1 MKSVVSLS
9 KNKLLP
15 CNMILQD
22 TICAISTAPG
32 MGAIAIVRLSGT
44 EATTIVDRVFRP
56 AKEGRAVSTLKG
68 GRTVYGHIVGSNG
81 EAIDEVVI
89 TIFRNPHSFT
99 GEDIVEIACHG
110 SIYVQQSILNRL
122 IDNGARLARP
132 GEFSKRAF
140 INGKMD
146 LSQTEAVADII
157 SSRSEAARRVAFSQ
171 MKGTFSKKLKELREK
186 LVHFCSLLE
195 LELDF
200 SDQEVEF
207 ADRTQLIE
215 LVKEVDKYVDKLA
228 SSFKYG
234 DAIKNGTP
242 VAIVGPP
249 NAGKSTLLNILLGE
263 ERAIV
268 SDIPGT
274 TRDVIEDTIHMGDV
288 ELRLIDTAGIRD
300 TDDKIE
306 SIGIER
312 TLQRV
317 GKALIVVVVIDCTMT
332 KGEIEHFSAQLK
344 QSLSKEKKVLLVVN
358 KIDKQQGDA
367 VDYGSF
373 FEGIEISKTV
383 SISAAENK
391 GIDELESALI
401 ELSTLKETLTE
412 DIIVTNARHYE
423 ALTRAHE
430 NLARVLAGLTDGLSG
445 EFVAMDLRAANGSLG
460 EILGEGGISSQEVLN
475 NIFKNF
481 CIGK

>member
-1 MKSVVSLS
+1 
-9 KNKLLP
+9 
-15 CNMILQD
+15 MILQD

-32 MGAIAIVRLSGT
+32 MGAIAIVRMSG
-44 EATTIVDRVFRP
+44 ADSTTIGDRIFRP
-56 AKEGRAVSTLKG
+56 AKEGRTLSSLNG
-68 GRTVYGHIVGSNG
+68 GRTVYGQIIDENNSPV
-81 EAIDEVVI
+81 DEVVI
-89 TIFRNPHSFT
+89 TVFRNPHSFT

-110 SIYVQQSILNRL
+110 SVYIQRTILRLL

-171 MKGTFSKKLKELREK
+171 MKGSFSQKLKNLREQ

-207 ADRTQLIE
+207 ADRTQLIS
-215 LVKEVDKYVDKLA
+215 LVTDVDNYVVKLA
-228 SSFKYG
+228 NSFQYG
-234 DAIKNGTP
+234 DAIKNGVP

-288 ELRLIDTAGIRD
+288 ELRLIDTAGIRE

-306 SIGIER
+306 SMGIER

-317 GKALIVVVVIDCTMT
+317 EKAIIVVVVIEITMN
-332 KGEIEHFSAQLK
+332 KEALADFAAHLK
-344 QSLSKEKKVLLVVN
+344 NSLTTDKKLLLVVN
-358 KIDKQQGDA
+358 KIDKQEEATIDYNEIFQGIDIDS
-367 VDYGSF
+367 V
-373 FEGIEISKTV
+373 V
-383 SISAAENK
+383 SISAAENR
-391 GIDELESALI
+391 GIEQLETALI
-401 ELSTLKETLTE
+401 QLSSLKETQAE

-430 NLARVLAGLTDGLSG
+430 SLQRVLQGLKDNISG
-445 EFVAMDLRAANGSLG
+445 EFVAQDLRQTNDILG
-460 EILGEGGISSQEVLN
+460 EITGTAISSQEVLS
-475 NIFKNF
+475 NIFRNF

>member
-1 MKSVVSLS
+1 
-9 KNKLLP
+9 
-15 CNMILQD
+15 MILQD

-44 EATTIVDRVFRP
+44 EATVIADRVFRP
-56 AKEGRAVSTLKG
+56 VKEGRTLSSVKG
-68 GRTVYGHIVGSNG
+68 GRTVYGHIVANNG
-81 EAIDEVVI
+81 EAVDEVVV
-89 TIFRNPHSFT
+89 TVFRNPHSFT

-110 SIYVQQSILNRL
+110 SVYLQQSILNLL

-171 MKGTFSKKLKELREK
+171 MKGSFSKKLKELRER

-207 ADRTQLIE
+207 ADRRQLID
-215 LVKEVDKYVDKLA
+215 LVKEVDSYVVKLA

-268 SDIPGT
+268 SDMPGT

-300 TDDKIE
+300 TEDKIE

-317 GKALIVVVVIDCTMT
+317 EKALIVVVVIDCTMT
-332 KGEIEHFSAQLK
+332 KEELGDFSAHLK
-344 QSLSKEKKVLLVVN
+344 QSLSKDKKVLLVVN
-358 KIDKQQGDA
+358 KIDKQQGREMRYD
-367 VDYGSF
+367 DL
-373 FEGIEISKTV
+373 FEGIDISRTV
-383 SISAAENK
+383 SISAAEGK
-391 GIDELESALI
+391 GIEELELALI
-401 ELSTLKETLTE
+401 ELSTLRETLTE

-445 EFVAMDLRAANGSLG
+445 EFVAMDLRAANASLG

-475 NIFKNF
+475 NIFRNF

>member
-9 KNKLLP
+9 NNKLLP

-215 LVKEVDKYVDKLA
+215 LVKEVDKYVVKLA

-332 KGEIEHFSAQLK
+332 EGEIEHFSAQLK
-344 QSLSKEKKVLLVVN
+344 QSLSRDKKVLLVVN

-367 VDYGSF
+367 VDYELLF
-373 FEGIEISKTV
+373 QGIEISKAV

-401 ELSTLKETLTE
+401 ELSSLKETMTE

-430 NLARVLAGLTDGLSG
+430 NLARVLVGLTEGLSG